1 MFVWITSDNTTH
13 VNKPMIKG
21 LIHKF
26 KNTMI
31 KSDSIKVSTVQYIQQ
46 IIAPNVTI
54 LNVIIAERLSDTV
67 SLSPLS
73 GFKSTHKWIIQLKKR
88 MFSRERFKDQ
98 KLLFTEWLNKKIIVA
113 SSYLANRSFC
123 IKILI
128 NYMCITH
135 VVKSQILNQ

>member
-1 MFVWITSDNTTH
+1 
-13 VNKPMIKG
+13 MIKG

-54 LNVIIAERLSDTV
+54 INVIAERLSDTV

-73 GFKSTHKWIIQLKKR
+73 GFKATHK
-88 MFSRERFKDQ
+88 
-98 KLLFTEWLNKKIIVA
+98 
-113 SSYLANRSFC
+113 
-123 IKILI
+123 
-128 NYMCITH
+128 
-135 VVKSQILNQ
+135 

>member
-1 MFVWITSDNTTH
+1 MFVWITSDNTMH

-73 GFKSTHKWIIQLKKR
+73 GFKATHKWIIQLKSECSVGNVLKT
-88 MFSRERFKDQ
+88 KNYY
-98 KLLFTEWLNKKIIVA
+98 LLND
-113 SSYLANRSFC
+113 
-123 IKILI
+123 
-128 NYMCITH
+128 
-135 VVKSQILNQ
+135 